1 MGRAKTETPALMV
14 ALHSAPGFIGRAIR
28 WQTRSQYSHASLYL
42 PGQGIIEAR
51 EGKGVRHISDFELKE
66 GERIEIYR
74 IEGIA
79 DADANFAWEFAQ
91 AQIGK
96 GYDWTMVLRFVSRRQ
111 ESRSSSEKWFCS
123 ELVYAALKAA
133 GVDLLRATD
142 PWEVSPGL
150 LGRSPRLS
158 YNRTITFDS

>member
-1 MGRAKTETPALMV
+1 MV

-51 EGKGVRHISDFELKE
+51 EGKGVQHLREYAPKD
-66 GERIEIYR
+66 GERIELYN
-74 IEGIA
+74 IEGMA
-79 DADANFAWEFAQ
+79 DADAQFAWEFAQ

-96 GYDWTMVLRFVSRRQ
+96 AYDWTMVLRFVSRRQ
-111 ESRSSSEKWFCS
+111 ESRPSSEKWFCS
-123 ELVYAALKAA
+123 ELVYASLKAA
-133 GVDLLRATD
+133 SIELLRATD

-150 LGRSPRLS
+150 LGRSPRLLHS
-158 YNRTITFDS
+158 RTLNF

>member
-1 MGRAKTETPALMV
+1 MSTCTPYSLLIG
-14 ALHSAPGFIGRAIR
+14 LHRAPGVFGRLIR
-28 WQTRSQYSHASLYL
+28 WQTRSDYSHASLYL

-51 EGKGVRHISDFELKE
+51 EGKGVQHLREYEPKD
-66 GERIEIYR
+66 GERIELYR
-74 IEGIA
+74 IEGMA
-79 DADANFAWEFAQ
+79 DADAQSAWEFAE

-96 GYDWTMVLRFVSRRQ
+96 AYDWTMVLRFVSRRQ

-123 ELVYAALKAA
+123 ELVYASLKAA
-133 GVDLLRATD
+133 GIELLRATD

-158 YNRTITFDS
+158 FSRTLNF